1 MPKLAQNVT
10 TEDLLASLKNY
21 LKVNLQTSQRLVST
35 VKTGLVDTRDE
46 LPMCMVLPV
55 SEVVTRMYNNGLF
68 AVDRLF
74 RIDIVDKAY
83 SVEEV
88 KANLK
93 KRMLAVTDL
102 FSIEHLRWNLKTSF
116 DEIQVYDFS
125 LGIETLSEPTAVE
138 SQYTQYCSLPVTLSS
153 YTTIEN
159 PTIPAEM
166 AECDIVDLLDFL
178 YIQCKSFSHYETV
191 WKDQSKPVS
200 MDNFPAIGVFIQEP
214 DEDKSRI
221 TSLNLEDVTI
231 IFRIYSSLATREVAF
246 LNHLKNV
253 ETLKTWIF
261 KNPSLDGRAKNF
273 MLSSVDYGIEL
284 HERAYQGEMAEIP
297 VFRSDITVQLSL
309 MDFKHG

>member
-93 KRMLAVTDL
+93 LA
-102 FSIEHLRWNLKTSF
+102 
-116 DEIQVYDFS
+116 Q
-125 LGIETLSEPTAVE
+125 ETANIPLPQLMGEEPTKKSNLTKYLLFGVGG
-138 SQYTQYCSLPVTLSS
+138 LVLVI
-153 YTTIEN
+153 TT
-159 PTIPAEM
+159 
-166 AECDIVDLLDFL
+166 VVLLRR
-178 YIQCKSFSHYETV
+178 
-191 WKDQSKPVS
+191 
-200 MDNFPAIGVFIQEP
+200 N
-214 DEDKSRI
+214 
-221 TSLNLEDVTI
+221 
-231 IFRIYSSLATREVAF
+231 
-246 LNHLKNV
+246 
-253 ETLKTWIF
+253 
-261 KNPSLDGRAKNF
+261 
-273 MLSSVDYGIEL
+273 
-284 HERAYQGEMAEIP
+284 
-297 VFRSDITVQLSL
+297 
-309 MDFKHG
+309 